1 MHLVLIAPYEWA
13 ISPSLRLCF
22 FWTVNFLRSVWTS
35 TSIQPW
41 TNVREQSITV
51 FFKEKTLFAVA
62 AAIYHHLAAVKSPT
76 MRQGG
81 EEHRIIGITQAQKVA
96 DRFRYMSDTDV
107 AEDLSNTRKRF
118 VFLTS
123 WQERRL

>member
-1 MHLVLIAPYEWA
+1 MSHRSIPATLLFLDCKLSAFGLDQHINPAMNQRAWA
-13 ISPSLRLCF
+13 KHYR
-22 FWTVNFLRSVWTS
+22 
-35 TSIQPW
+35 
-41 TNVREQSITV
+41 

-76 MRQGG
+76 LRQGG
-81 EEHRIIGITQAQKVA
+81 EEHRIICITQAQKVA

-118 VFLTS
+118 AFLTS